1 MITANRLRDEGKSHH
16 DKVEIDGHMKR
27 GRIGKSNVVVY
38 NQRYKLYVCL
48 VAETDSEHDLR

>member
-1 MITANRLRDEGKSHH
+1 
-16 DKVEIDGHMKR
+16 MKR

-48 VAETDSEHDLR
+48 VAETDSEHDLRWVGGENDATEYDTLNG